1 MISFFI
7 DLALFCIGVY
17 CAVEIAKLSHP
28 TAMLTA
34 R

>member
-17 CAVEIAKLSHP
+17 CAVEPRNCHTPPLC
-28 TAMLTA
+28 
-34 R
+34 